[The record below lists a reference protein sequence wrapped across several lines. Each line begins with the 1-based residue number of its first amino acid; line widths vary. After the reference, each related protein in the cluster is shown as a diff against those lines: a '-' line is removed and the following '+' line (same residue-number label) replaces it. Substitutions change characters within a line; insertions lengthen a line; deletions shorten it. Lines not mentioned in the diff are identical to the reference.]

1 MKRKTRFLL
10 AGLAT
15 VGGAVAGAGL
25 LHNRRPGRGEW
36 LHVTVFSEPGYQG
49 RSKRLIWTGGE
60 RKVVPLTRLQLPRI
74 GSIRLERRVYCFEP
88 EVQPPDMY
96 ILRQAL
102 IERLDRRDPEDSMFG
117 FIAVNQLARMFSV
130 RLWEPVPESEAGSGV
145 RLWAGR
151 PGSPL
156 SAHDEVASSDKA
168 ATSQKAATYDKA
180 ATSGEA
186 ATSGA
191 RTWHDILADTPDLGP
206 WSTRARYLE
215 LGYRDA
221 SSPRS

>member
-25 LHNRRPGRGEW
+25 LHNRRPGRREH
-36 LHVTVFSEPGYQG
+36 LHITVFSEPGYRG
-49 RSKRLIWTGGE
+49 RNKRLTWSGGE
-60 RKVVPLTRLQLPRI
+60 REVVPLTRVQLPCI
-74 GSIRLERRVYCFEP
+74 GSIRLERFVYRFQA

-102 IERLDRRDPEDSMFG
+102 IERLDRTDPEAGMFG
-117 FIAVNQLARMFSV
+117 FIAVNQLAGMFSV
-130 RLWEPVPESEAGSGV
+130 GLWEPVRESEARSGV

-151 PGSPL
+151 PGTPP
-156 SAHDEVASSDKA
+156 SAHGPVVPSG
-168 ATSQKAATYDKA
+168 KA

-186 ATSGA
+186 AVPGA
-191 RTWHDILADTPDLGP
+191 RPWHDILADTPDLGS
-206 WSTRARYLE
+206 WSTRTRYLE
-215 LGYRDA
+215 LGYHDG
-221 SSPRS
+221 SSPHS